1 MWAEKLRNL
10 NEQEDW
16 NSNKKYRKQ
25 HTICISHMGI
35 LVRKRIQPCTE
46 QPTKQ
51 KLASAKEVTNDERKY
66 LSTRKSG
73 SWRSGS
79 PEVMEQMPQ
88 LTVR

>member
-25 HTICISHMGI
+25 HTI

-51 KLASAKEVTNDERKY
+51 KLASVKEVTNDE
-66 LSTRKSG
+66 
-73 SWRSGS
+73 
-79 PEVMEQMPQ
+79 
-88 LTVR
+88 